1 MMMKV
6 VRDLKRQSWMAYS
19 WLKPNIE
26 MVNNEDF
33 DVDDSNQ
40 DHQDKYLIAND
51 QYLKMSLIKLTEKQN
66 DLKHRYQHR

>member
-1 MMMKV
+1 MV
-6 VRDLKRQSWMAYS
+6 ARDLKRQSWMAYS
-19 WLKPNIE
+19 WLKQSIE